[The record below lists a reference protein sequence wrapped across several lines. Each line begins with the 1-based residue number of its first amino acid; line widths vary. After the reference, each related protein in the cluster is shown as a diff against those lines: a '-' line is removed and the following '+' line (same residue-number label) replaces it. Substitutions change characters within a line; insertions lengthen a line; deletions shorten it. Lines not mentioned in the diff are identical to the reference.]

1 MYKAPLAIILPSF
14 LPVLL
19 ERGLPGYESAKV
31 RLGGEERLDQMQIR
45 SLITAAAYLGVET
58 YALDRDFDSDRVQ
71 ASLTASLAQVSEL
84 SSEEMTF
91 ALQLVD
97 DFYEYKFIRKDH
109 PFDDWLCE
117 AWWDEFQGIP
127 YSYPSIMSD
136 AVAYGLTIKQTL
148 SKCELAY

>member
-1 MYKAPLAIILPSF
+1 MYKAPLGIILPSF

-19 ERGLPGYESAKV
+19 ERGVPGYEDTEI
-31 RLGGEERLDQMQIR
+31 RMEGEERLGQMEVR

-58 YALDRDFDSDRVQ
+58 YALDRDFDTDRVQ

-84 SSEEMTF
+84 SSDEMTF

-97 DFYEYKFIRKDH
+97 DFYEYKFIREDH

-117 AWWDEFQGIP
+117 AWWDEFQSIP
-127 YSYPSIMSD
+127 YSYPSTLSD
-136 AVAYGLTIKQTL
+136 AVAYGLTISHTL